1 VALTA
6 DDLAVLLESFKSSEW
21 TELALSLDGI
31 RLELTKPDA
40 QKAPPPQ
47 PVAQAEAAPA
57 FHTVTSPS
65 IGIFHPTAQPGDTV
79 ESEDVLGTLQVLKVT
94 MDVKAGAR
102 GTVQSVHATDG
113 GMVEHGQP
121 LFTVEP

>member
-1 VALTA
+1 MALTA

-40 QKAPPPQ
+40 ERTGAPP
-47 PVAQAEAAPA
+47 APA
-57 FHTVTSPS
+57 PAERTVTSPS
-65 IGIFHPTAQPGDTV
+65 IGIFHLQAKPGDAV
-79 ESEDVLGTLQVLKVT
+79 EPDDVVATLQVLKLT

-102 GTVQSVHATDG
+102 GTVQTVHATDG
-113 GMVEHGQP
+113 DMVEHGQP
-121 LFTVEP
+121 LFTVATSP